1 MSTTIE
7 VPSEERVR
15 GRRPAL
21 VLSLV
26 SIAVFMLM
34 LDTTV
39 VTAALAD
46 IRADFD
52 CSIDGLQWV
61 IDAYAIPL
69 AGVLLTFATV
79 GDRFGRRRLFV
90 TGMTVFTASSL
101 ALSLSGSLIQLNVLR
116 AVQGV
121 GAAMLFAT
129 ALPLLAVA
137 FPDSRERAK
146 AIGVYGAVMA
156 AASVAGPVLGGALV
170 TQFGW
175 RSIFTVNVPVGLV
188 VAGIALAR
196 MPESA
201 RTSGRRTD
209 WLGSLLLIGG
219 LTSGVLALTRGNAL
233 GWTSATTLTLVG
245 TSLVLLIAFAWWQ
258 TRTAHPL
265 LDLSMVRKPGFAG
278 TAIVSVAY
286 MGTLMA
292 ASNYLAVFM
301 IGAFGLS
308 PLQMGLRLLP
318 ISLAALVAAPTTAVL
333 AKRVPIGVS
342 LPVTMGLVTLGMWLL
357 GGVGITSDWTHFI
370 PGMVLGGLGLGA
382 ITALAQ
388 AASLTFAPAEDA
400 GMTSA
405 TFATLRQVGM
415 AMGVAG
421 LGALFSSTARDTA
434 RSGLAALPGGQSIG
448 SGQFI
453 DAAAAGAGGQ
463 AGNAAPHEFATLA
476 PTLADI
482 ANQAAVD
489 GLNAAITLGAVIGV
503 VATLL
508 AAAAFGRDALRF
520 RL

>member
-1 MSTTIE
+1 M
-7 VPSEERVR
+7 R
-15 GRRPAL
+15 GRRPTL

-26 SIAVFMLM
+26 SVAVFMLM

-52 CSIDGLQWV
+52 SSIDGLQWV
-61 IDAYAIPL
+61 VDAYAIPL
-69 AGVLLTFATV
+69 AGVLLTFATF
-79 GDRFGRRRLFV
+79 GDRFGRKRLFV

-101 ALSLSGSLIQLNVLR
+101 ALALSGSVIQLNLLR

-121 GAAMLFAT
+121 GGAMLFAT

-137 FPDSRERAK
+137 FPEARERAK

-170 TQFGW
+170 TQLGW
-175 RSIFTVNVPVGLV
+175 RSIFTVNVPIGLV
-188 VAGIALAR
+188 VAGIALVR
-196 MPESA
+196 MPESS

-219 LTSGVLALTRGNAL
+219 LTSGVFALTRGNAL
-233 GWTSATTLTLVG
+233 GWTSATALTLVG
-245 TSLVLLIAFAWWQ
+245 ASVVLLAAFAWWQ
-258 TRTAHPL
+258 TTTAHPL
-265 LDLSMVRKPGFAG
+265 LDLFMVRKPGFAG

-292 ASNYLAVFM
+292 AANYLAVFM

-308 PLQMGLRLLP
+308 PLEMGLRLLP
-318 ISLAALVAAPTTAVL
+318 ISLTAFVAAATIAVL

-342 LPVTMGLVTLGMWLL
+342 LPITMGMVTLGMWLL
-357 GGVGITSDWTHFI
+357 GGVEITSDWTHFI
-370 PGMVLGGLGLGA
+370 PGMVVGGLGLGA

-434 RSGLAALPGGQSIG
+434 RSGLAALPGVQSIG
-448 SGQFI
+448 SGHTTAFL

-463 AGNAAPHEFATLA
+463 VGDAVPNEFATLA
-476 PTLADI
+476 PALADV
-482 ANQAAVD
+482 ANRAAVD
-489 GLNAAITLGAVIGV
+489 GLNAAITLGTVVGV
-503 VATLL
+503 MATLF
-508 AAAAFGRDALRF
+508 AAAAFARDALRF
-520 RL
+520 IRP